1 MSAENPT
8 SGGLAEAL
16 APLRT
21 RRFAVLWLATVCGNV
36 AAFMRDLANAWMASE
51 LSASPAAVA
60 LVQAAATLPV
70 FLLAIPAGALADT
83 LDRRRL
89 LLAVQGLLAAVAA
102 ALCVL
107 AVSGL
112 LGLQALLGLSLL
124 GGVGAALMAPA
135 WLAIVPELVD
145 EAQRRSALALNSLGV
160 NIARALG
167 PAAGGLLLAAAG
179 AAATYGLQ
187 LLICLVPLAALAWWR
202 RTPAAADP
210 LAEPFFGALRAGL
223 RYSRASR
230 ELHRVLWR
238 AAAFFGCASAAWAL
252 LPWVA
257 RRLQPD
263 AAGLYG
269 ALLGVVG
276 VGAIAGALLMP
287 RWRAGRDAD
296 ALLLGATLA
305 VVAVLPGLALLSSLP
320 ALVLLMALLGA
331 AWITALTTLT
341 GVAQA
346 LFPAWVRGRGLAV
359 YLTVFNGAMS
369 FGSLA
374 WGALAEALDV
384 PQALLVAAAGLALGA
399 LWALRYPLP
408 AEREPRPGRP
418 WPAPGARHALERGPV
433 IVQVEYR
440 VPAARRAQ
448 ALALLCELA
457 TVRRRDGAQDWWL
470 AEDGERP
477 GQLVEWFVVETWAEH
492 LRQHRRGTAADAE
505 LRERLQALLDGAP
518 QVRHLLAVRH
528 PEGGSAAPP

>member
-1 MSAENPT
+1 MSADNPP

-21 RRFAVLWLATVCGNV
+21 RPFAVLWLATVCGNV

-51 LSASPAAVA
+51 LSASPTAVA

-89 LLAVQGLLAAVAA
+89 LLAVQGLLAVVAA
-102 ALCVL
+102 TLVAL
-107 AVSGL
+107 AASGL
-112 LGLQALLGLSLL
+112 LSLQALLALSLL

-145 EAQRRSALALNSLGV
+145 DAQRRSALALNSLGV

-167 PAAGGLLLAAAG
+167 PALGGLLLAAAG

-187 LLICLVPLAALAWWR
+187 LLICLVPLAVLLGWR
-202 RTPAAADP
+202 RQPPAADP

-276 VGAIAGALLMP
+276 VGAIGGALLLP
-287 RWRAGRDAD
+287 RWRAGRSAD
-296 ALLLGATLA
+296 ALLQAATLA
-305 VVAVLPGLALLSSLP
+305 VAAVLPGLALLSSVP
-320 ALVLLMALLGA
+320 AVLALMLLLGA

-374 WGALAEALDV
+374 WGTLAEALGV
-384 PQALLVAAAGLALGA
+384 PQALLLAAVGLGLGA
-399 LWALRYPLP
+399 LWALRHPLP
-408 AEREPRPGRP
+408 ADREARPGTP
-418 WPAPGARHALERGPV
+418 WPAPEAAHAHERGPV

-448 ALALLCELA
+448 VLALLCELA
-457 TVRRRDGAQDWWL
+457 AVRRRDGAQDWGL

-492 LRQHRRGTAADAE
+492 LRQHRRGTAADTD
-505 LRERLQALLDGAP
+505 LRERLHALLDGAP
-518 QVRHLLAVRH
+518 VVRHLLAVRK
-528 PEGGSAAPP
+528 P